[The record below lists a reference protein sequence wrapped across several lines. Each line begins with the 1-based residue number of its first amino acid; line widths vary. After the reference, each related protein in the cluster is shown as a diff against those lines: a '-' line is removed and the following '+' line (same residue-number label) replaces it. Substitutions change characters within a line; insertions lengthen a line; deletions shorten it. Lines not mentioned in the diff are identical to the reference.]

1 MKIQIKKA
9 IVPFALFAL
18 MLSGCAV
25 LDNSRAYRHQT
36 PTEHYL
42 YPPDNYVPDGKWSL
56 FIGLYGEGETS
67 RDCYK
72 QWQSYADEYKFV
84 LLCPTLVEEEGAFSI
99 AEGEQTISRV
109 LSEVYKQVV
118 VDDRF
123 FVAGYSAGGD
133 FALAY
138 AYRYPNAIVGV
149 SAISAE
155 NYPQPSALAIGLPVL
170 ITVGEKDDERAK
182 AAQNYSEVLEARGF
196 AVRVVVLPGV
206 DHQLSGDAT
215 RLTLDF
221 YEQVTQKS
229 AMDY

>member
-1 MKIQIKKA
+1 MKIKIKKA
-9 IVPFALFAL
+9 IVLFALFAL
-18 MLSGCAV
+18 FLSGCAV
-25 LDNSRAYRHQT
+25 LDSSRAYRHKT
-36 PTEHYL
+36 PTEYYL
-42 YPPDNYVPDGKWSL
+42 YPPENYVPDGKWSL
-56 FIGLYGEGETS
+56 FIGLHGEGETS

-72 QWQSYADEYKFV
+72 QWKRYADEYEFV

-149 SAISAE
+149 SVISAE
-155 NYPQPSALAIGLPVL
+155 NFPQPSAQGMDLPVL
-170 ITVGEKDDERAK
+170 ITVGERDDERAK
-182 AAQNYSEVLEARGF
+182 AAQDFSEALEARGF
-196 AVRVVVLPGV
+196 AVRVVVLSGV

-221 YEQVTQKS
+221 FKQVTQKS
-229 AMDY
+229 ALDY

>member
-1 MKIQIKKA
+1 MTIQIKKA

-25 LDNSRAYRHQT
+25 LDGSRAYRHQT
-36 PTEHYL
+36 PTEYYL

-56 FIGLYGEGETS
+56 FIGLYGEGESS

-72 QWQSYADEYKFV
+72 QWQRYAEEYKFV
-84 LLCPTLVEEEGAFSI
+84 LLCPKLVEEEGAFSI
-99 AEGEQTISRV
+99 AGGEQTISRV

-149 SAISAE
+149 SVISAE
-155 NYPQPSALAIGLPVL
+155 NFPQPSSQGIDLPVL
-170 ITVGEKDDERAK
+170 ITVGDRDDERVE
-182 AAQNYSEVLEARGF
+182 AAQDFSEAMEARGF
-196 AVRVVVLPGV
+196 AARLVVLPGV
-206 DHQLSGDAT
+206 GHQLSGDAT

-221 YEQVTQKS
+221 FKQVTQRS
-229 AMDY
+229 ALDY

>member
-25 LDNSRAYRHQT
+25 LDGSRAYRHRT
-36 PTEHYL
+36 PTEYYL
-42 YPPDNYVPDGKWSL
+42 YPPENYVPDGKWSL
-56 FIGLYGEGETS
+56 FIGLYGEGESS

-72 QWQSYADEYKFV
+72 QWQRYAEEYEFV
-84 LLCPTLVEEEGAFSI
+84 LLCPKLVEEDGAFSI

-149 SAISAE
+149 SIISAE
-155 NYPQPSALAIGLPVL
+155 NFPQPSAQAIDLPVL
-170 ITVGEKDDERAK
+170 ITVGDRDDERAE
-182 AAQNYSEVLEARGF
+182 AAQGFSEALEARGF
-196 AVRVVVLPGV
+196 AARLVVLPGV
-206 DHQLSGDAT
+206 GHQLSGDAT

-221 YEQVTQKS
+221 FEQVTQRS

>member
-1 MKIQIKKA
+1 MKIQLKKA
-9 IVPFALFAL
+9 IVPFALFVL

-25 LDNSRAYRHQT
+25 LDSSRAYRHQT
-36 PTEHYL
+36 PSEYYL
-42 YPPDNYVPDGKWSL
+42 YSPDNYVPDGKWSL
-56 FIGLYGEGETS
+56 FIGLNGEGETS
-67 RDCYK
+67 RDCFK
-72 QWQSYADEYKFV
+72 QWQRYAEEYEFV
-84 LLCPTLVEEEGAFSI
+84 LLCPTLIEEEGAFNI

-133 FALAY
+133 FALEY
-138 AYRYPNAIVGV
+138 AYRYPHAIVGV
-149 SAISAE
+149 SIISAQ
-155 NYPQPSALAIGLPVL
+155 NFPQPSTQAIDLPVL
-170 ITVGEKDDERAK
+170 ITVGERDDERAT
-182 AAQNYSEVLEARGF
+182 AAQNFSEALEARGF
-196 AVRVVVLPGV
+196 SARVIVLPGV

>member
-1 MKIQIKKA
+1 MEIQLKKA

-18 MLSGCAV
+18 MFSGCAV
-25 LDNSRAYRHQT
+25 LDSSLAYRHQT
-36 PTEHYL
+36 PSEYYL
-42 YPPDNYVPDGKWSL
+42 YHPDNYVPDGKWQL
-56 FIGLYGEGETS
+56 FIGLHGEGETS
-67 RDCYK
+67 RDCFK
-72 QWQSYADEYKFV
+72 QWQRYADEYEFI
-84 LLCPTLVEEEGAFSI
+84 LLCPTLIEEEGAFSI

-123 FVAGYSAGGD
+123 FVVGYSAGGE
-133 FALAY
+133 FALTY

-149 SAISAE
+149 SIISAE
-155 NYPQPSALAIGLPVL
+155 NFPQPSAQAIDLPVL
-170 ITVGEKDDERAK
+170 ITVGERDEERAK
-182 AAQNYSEVLEARGF
+182 AAQDFSEALEARGF
-196 AVRVVVLPGV
+196 AARAVVLPGV

-221 YEQVTQKS
+221 YEQVTLRS